1 MATVKDLIAAIEAD
15 CDEVNLKL
23 QDIRM
28 LCYAVLRSRSEPGF
42 VSVSVDLV
50 AARAAYLVLKAE
62 LAALVAGMPESPEDL
77 G

>member
-1 MATVKDLIAAIEAD
+1 MIAKIEAD
-15 CDEVNLKL
+15 CEAINLKL
-23 QDIRM
+23 QDVRM
-28 LCYAVLRSRSEPGF
+28 LCYAALKSRSEPGF
-42 VSVSVDLV
+42 VTVTVDLV